1 MQGENE
7 NNMTCCCVGQ
17 AMPDNKVISF
27 WKNEIRLITRQG
39 TRRAGKLPDLHTPH
53 PAFGHPLP
61 QGAREQRVGFT
72 LIELLVVVLIIG
84 ILAAVALPQY
94 TKAVEK
100 SHATQALTLLKSV
113 YQAQLAYKMANG
125 AFASSFDELDI
136 DVPWTGTSKWFT
148 GDTDT
153 RSNGDWSLQMSS
165 GEDNVNI
172 TIGRISGKYKGA
184 GFFILPSQTLGNGQ
198 TTQTDVFYCA
208 ERTSAGI
215 LFEGTAGSY
224 CTKVMQAP
232 YDRSSASARYY
243 LLPY

>member
-1 MQGENE
+1 MKGHL
-7 NNMTCCCVGQ
+7 NNPTG
-17 AMPDNKVISF
+17 
-27 WKNEIRLITRQG
+27 
-39 TRRAGKLPDLHTPH
+39 
-53 PAFGHPLP
+53 
-61 QGAREQRVGFT
+61 GFT

-84 ILAAVALPQY
+84 ILASVALPQY

-100 SHATQALTLLKSV
+100 SRATQALTLLKSV

-125 AFASSFDELDI
+125 AFASSFEELDI
-136 DVPWTGTSKWFT
+136 DVPWTGTTKWASDVT
-148 GDTDT
+148 GEV
-153 RSNGDWSLQMSS
+153 RSNGDWSLQMYQ
-165 GEDNVNI
+165 GQDNVNLLM
-172 TIGRISGKYKGA
+172 GRISGKYKGA

-198 TTQTDVFYCA
+198 TTQTDVFYCG

-232 YDRSSASARYY
+232 YDRSSGSARYY

>member
-1 MQGENE
+1 MK
-7 NNMTCCCVGQ
+7 NNF
-17 AMPDNKVISF
+17 S
-27 WKNEIRLITRQG
+27 
-39 TRRAGKLPDLHTPH
+39 H
-53 PAFGHPLP
+53 PIG
-61 QGAREQRVGFT
+61 GFT

-84 ILAAVALPQY
+84 ILASVALPQY

-100 SHATQALTLLKSV
+100 SRATQALTLLKSV

-125 AFASSFDELDI
+125 AFASSLDELDI
-136 DVPWTGTSKWFT
+136 DVPWTGTTKWASDVT
-148 GDTDT
+148 GEV
-153 RSNGDWSLQMSS
+153 RSNGDWSLQMHQ
-165 GEDNVNI
+165 GQDNVNLLM
-172 TIGRISGKYKGA
+172 GRISGKYKGA

-198 TTQTDVFYCA
+198 TTQTDVFYCG

-232 YDRSSASARYY
+232 YDRSSGSARYY